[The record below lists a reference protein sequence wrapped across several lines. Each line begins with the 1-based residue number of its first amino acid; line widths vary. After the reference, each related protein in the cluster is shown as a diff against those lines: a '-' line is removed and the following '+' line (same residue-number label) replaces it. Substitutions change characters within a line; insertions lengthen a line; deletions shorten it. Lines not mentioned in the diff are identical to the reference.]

1 MPLAASFYWSMRA
14 LRAVS
19 PRSAERVS
27 LELFKKQLWTLYDI
41 AGSTGDKVFALMND
55 EQIDARWRADAV
67 RSLEAHG
74 QTADDIARMR
84 RSVPEGTAI
93 DRIFAAIEDA
103 KRSAERGG
111 R

>member
-1 MPLAASFYWSMRA
+1 MRA

-41 AGSTGDKVFALMND
+41 AGSTGDRVFGLMSD
-55 EQIDARWRADAV
+55 EQIDARWRADVV

-74 QTADDIARMR
+74 QTADDLARMR
-84 RSVPEGTAI
+84 RSVPDGTAI